1 MTENPS
7 KGSESLDKEML
18 QTLSHS
24 NMDRENLN
32 ELVRIVSELR
42 KQGMQR
48 ARILLKGIPRPDGI
62 TLSAFVDADR
72 LSGILTQVLTKTP
85 RLQGVVVF
93 PYGIPRPEVFQVNVD
108 LGESVQA
115 GIATGVG
122 IAA

>member
-7 KGSESLDKEML
+7 KGSESLDKEMM

-24 NMDRENLN
+24 NMDRENLT
-32 ELVRIVSELR
+32 ELVRIVADLR
-42 KQGMQR
+42 KQGLQR
-48 ARILLKGIPRPDGI
+48 ARVLLKGIPRPDGI
-62 TLSAFVDADR
+62 TLSAFVEADR
-72 LSGILTQVLTKTP
+72 LSSILAQILAKTP

-115 GIATGVG
+115 GATTGVG